1 MSNIVKLTKLSL
13 INLKCASK
21 QLLIILGIWG
31 AVSIANPDFLN
42 IFLGMGVYIIIYQL
56 MAYEDMAGI
65 DNLIS
70 VIPIKRTEYVI
81 SRYIFGAIVSLG
93 VIAISLIIYSISP
106 NVDKSEL
113 SVEMLLII
121 GLTIAVV
128 SNSIIIPVTLKMG
141 IKKGQIVTMCF
152 TLLITMGPALMLG
165 FFKEKFEF
173 GERIIEFINSSNMYI
188 VIASVNIVIL
198 IISIICA
205 INFYKSKEIK

>member
-13 INLKCASK
+13 INLKCAYK
-21 QLLIILGIWG
+21 QLVIILGIWG
-31 AVSIANPDFLN
+31 AVSIANPEFLN

-81 SRYIFGAIVSLG
+81 SRYIFGAIVSGG

-106 NVDKSEL
+106 NIDKTEVSL
-113 SVEMLLII
+113 EMLLSI

-152 TLLITMGPALMLG
+152 TLLITMGPAMLLG
-165 FFKEKFEF
+165 FFKEKFEI
-173 GERIIEFINSSNMYI
+173 GERIIEFINNSNMYI
-188 VIASVNIVIL
+188 VISSVNIVIL
-198 IISIICA
+198 MISILCA
-205 INFYKSKEIK
+205 IKFYKAKEIK

>member
-21 QLLIILGIWG
+21 QLVIILGIWG